1 MGYKEK
7 NKYRDLLVMVTG
19 LLALSLLF
27 QTYWP
32 SVAAVVIGT
41 VSLLIPPAGTLIVKA
56 WLKLAEGLGWINSRV
71 LLTLIYG
78 IYLIPFS
85 IVFRLTQKNPLDLQK
100 VEGGSL
106 FHSREHKYEKQDLDK
121 VW

>member
-32 SVAAVVIGT
+32 SVAAVAIGT
-41 VSLLIPPAGTLIVKA
+41 LSLLFPPMGTLIVKA
-56 WLKLAEGLGWINSRV
+56 WLKLAEALGWVNSRV

-85 IVFRLTQKNPLDLQK
+85 IVFKLTQKNPLGLQK
-100 VEGGSL
+100 EEGGSL
-106 FHSREHKYEKQDLDK
+106 FHSREHKYNKKDLDK

>member
-85 IVFRLTQKNPLDLQK
+85 IIFKMTQKNPLDLQK
-100 VEGGSL
+100 KEGGSL
-106 FHSREHKYEKQDLDK
+106 FHSREHKYEKTDLEK

>member
-32 SVAAVVIGT
+32 SMVAVLVGT
-41 VSLLIPPAGTLIVKA
+41 LSLLFPPVGTYIVKG
-56 WLKLAEGLGWINSRV
+56 WLKLAEGLGWVNSRV
-71 LLTLIYG
+71 LLTMLYG
-78 IYLIPFS
+78 IYLIPSS
-85 IVFRLTQKNPLDLQK
+85 IVFKMTQKDPLDLK
-100 VEGGSL
+100 KAEGGSL
-106 FHSREHKYEKQDLDK
+106 FHNRDHKYEKKDLEK